1 VDEEG
6 VREVLEG
13 LPEAPLAL
21 DQRLLGSLALGFVVG
36 DDARCFPPVIRNN
49 ANADLDVGKRAI
61 FATVASLTYEVVA
74 LL

>member
-1 VDEEG
+1 MDEVG

-36 DDARCFPPVIRNN
+36 DGARCFPPVIMN
-49 ANADLDVGKRAI
+49 NADLDVGKRAI